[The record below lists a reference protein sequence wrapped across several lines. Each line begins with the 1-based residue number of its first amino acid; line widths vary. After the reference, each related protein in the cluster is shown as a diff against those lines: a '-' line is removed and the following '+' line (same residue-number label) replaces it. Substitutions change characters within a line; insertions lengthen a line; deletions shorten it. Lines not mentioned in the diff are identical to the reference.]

1 MQSILKIFSD
11 EFGVSRETLTK
22 LQEYVNL
29 LTKWNKVIN
38 LVSSN
43 DIEDIWQK
51 HILISAE
58 LMLHIPNKDIKI
70 IDLGS
75 GSGIPGMVLSIMGIK
90 EMVLVESNSKKAAF
104 LLQAS
109 QISDYKVRVIN
120 DRIEKQQLECDI
132 ITSRALASTEK
143 LISFTKHVHF
153 NDSMILI
160 KGADIEDET
169 SGLDGYELEQI
180 TSRYSDNTTI
190 VKIKKTNV

>member
-1 MQSILKIFSD
+1 MQSILKIFS
-11 EFGVSRETLTK
+11 EELGVSRETFAK

-29 LTKWNKVIN
+29 IIKWNKAIN

-70 IDLGS
+70 VDLGS

-104 LLQAS
+104 LLQAA
-109 QISDYKVRVIN
+109 QISDFKVRVVN
-120 DRIEKQQLECDI
+120 ERIEKQQLECDI
-132 ITSRALASTEK
+132 ITSRALASTDK
-143 LISFTKHVHF
+143 LISFTKYVHF

-169 SGLDGYELEQI
+169 SDLDGYELESI
-180 TSRYSDNTTI
+180 SSRYSENTTI
-190 VKIKKTNV
+190 VKIKKTDV